1 LTATR
6 RREGWD
12 DDDANDD
19 GNDDGRRRASFV
31 RSIVRSIGWM
41 RIITVVV
48 HVVAKMIDED
58 EAEAD
63 DEDF

>member
-19 GNDDGRRRASFV
+19 VNDDGRRRASFV
-31 RSIVRSIGWM
+31 RSIDRSIGWM

-58 EAEAD
+58 EDDDD